1 MRVVISK
8 TFWKAYFLKV
18 NKRQFLLFWCSLPSL
33 FVMPLFVLSVIF
45 TQLHRNAWVA
55 LIFMLFIFQIS
66 LSYMR
71 LNDTGDISNYLTQ
84 YKYSCQNQ
92 SFSVYQMIYPIWYAT
107 FKLYCPFEQGFR
119 IWSSTMVSFGYLFLI
134 LNIRILIDQINFS
147 KEGKIIRFLVIVAIL
162 AAYSLPFLM
171 TSFRTFI
178 SFNVLGFLILTEL
191 YKLKLNFYIRVALV
205 TIVLGFHP
213 FPAFFLIIFYL
224 IFKRSLVF
232 FVLVIPILTVI
243 PLFYPSL
250 MDVLQNKI
258 SVYVL

>member
-1 MRVVISK
+1 MSK
-8 TFWKAYFLKV
+8 SK
-18 NKRQFLLFWCSLPSL
+18 LFC
-33 FVMPLFVLSVIF
+33 I
-45 TQLHRNAWVA
+45 
-55 LIFMLFIFQIS
+55 
-66 LSYMR
+66 
-71 LNDTGDISNYLTQ
+71 LTDH
-84 YKYSCQNQ
+84 
-92 SFSVYQMIYPIWYAT
+92 PIWYAT

-134 LNIRILIDQINFS
+134 LNIRILINQINFS

-178 SFNVLGFLILTEL
+178 SFNVLGFLILTDL

-205 TIVLGFHP
+205 TFVLGFHP

-232 FVLVIPILTVI
+232 CFGNTYLGNHNFVLSKSYGCTA
-243 PLFYPSL
+243 
-250 MDVLQNKI
+250 K
-258 SVYVL
+258 